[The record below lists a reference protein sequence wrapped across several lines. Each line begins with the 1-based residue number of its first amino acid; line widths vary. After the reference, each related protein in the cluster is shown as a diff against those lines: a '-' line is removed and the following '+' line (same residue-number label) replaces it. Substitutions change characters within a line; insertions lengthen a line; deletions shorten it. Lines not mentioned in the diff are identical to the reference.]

1 MTYTEQQTKE
11 VLDATIHMINT
22 KDEIINNH
30 AKKIAELNEKLEKS
44 EENKEFSLY
53 TLDAIHEAIWYL
65 KELSFDSFS
74 DALDFFEKDGTINN
88 VSTTDDFD
96 GYIDLSYPVKD
107 DLCCIDCSFV
117 KKESGLIECADSFSV
132 FNTETGDKLME
143 ITE

>member
-1 MTYTEQQTKE
+1 MNNTEQQTKD
-11 VLDATIHMINT
+11 VLDATLRLINT
-22 KDEIINNH
+22 KDEIIH
-30 AKKIAELNEKLEKS
+30 KQAKKIAELNEKLQKS
-44 EENKEFSLY
+44 EENKEFSFY

-74 DALDFFEKDGTINN
+74 DALDFFKKEGAINK

-96 GYIDLSYPVKD
+96 GYIDLSYPIKD

-117 KKESGLIECADSFSV
+117 KKESGLIECSDSFTV
-132 FNTETGDKLME
+132 FNTDTGDKLME